1 MPLEAVVPRG
11 VLLSLSLSKREDISR
26 GVAVG
31 LSGRVIVKGLG
42 RHPSVVNRELAV
54 DVMVAVVGTG
64 R

>member
-11 VLLSLSLSKREDISR
+11 VLWSLSKREDISR

-54 DVMVAVVGTG
+54 AVMVAVVGTG